1 MDAKPGE
8 HVLSVAIPRPL
19 DQLFTYRIPPQYLSK
34 VKVGSLVRIPF
45 GRSVTHGF
53 VVHPP
58 RQWDAAQA
66 VEFNYS
72 KIRDVLA
79 VGDDD
84 VALPKDVLDLC
95 LWVKDYYHAPLG
107 EVLGAAVPLS
117 ILGKNMDKEAK
128 LKKKTKPPGKV
139 RELPKHTLTSLQQG
153 VLKECREQFAK
164 NSPVLLEG
172 ITGSGKTEIYIDL
185 AKAYLE
191 QGKSVLVLVPEIALT
206 PQLQDRFESGLG
218 QKVSLWHSSVA
229 DGRRRETW
237 IEIQKGKSRVVVG
250 ARSAVFAPLQNLGLI
265 VVDEEHD
272 PSYKQE
278 DRLRYNARDLAV
290 LRAKKTG
297 ANILLGSATPSFESY
312 ERVHEKKYALVKLL
326 ERPTA
331 VQLTNDIE
339 IVDLTKHDL
348 VPKTQSPFATRT
360 VEALNE
366 TLSRGEQAMIFLNRR
381 GFSAFLL
388 CQDCGEVPGCPDC
401 SISLTFHKKRAEL
414 RCHQCGYSTPV
425 PEQCSSCHCVNLL
438 PMGSGTESLED
449 DLKPYLPQMRAV
461 RLDRDQ
467 ITSVKRLTEVLEG
480 FRKGESNVLT
490 GTQMLVKGHDFP
502 NVTLVVVVL
511 ADGLFRW
518 PDFRSV
524 ERAYQILAQVS
535 GRAGRSEKRGRVLFQ
550 TYQPEHPVLKVLKG
564 EKDLESFRKEEL
576 ELREALHYPPF
587 FRLARLRTEH
597 TSPKKAQENAEF
609 LAANLRASEAAT
621 QVELL
626 GPSEAFIAK
635 MKGTYRYDLLIK
647 SKEIGPVSSLLKSA
661 RLLSQKN
668 DFHLIVDM
676 DPVSLG

>member
-1 MDAKPGE
+1 
-8 HVLSVAIPRPL
+8 
-19 DQLFTYRIPPQYLSK
+19 
-34 VKVGSLVRIPF
+34 
-45 GRSVTHGF
+45 
-53 VVHPP
+53 
-58 RQWDAAQA
+58 
-66 VEFNYS
+66 
-72 KIRDVLA
+72 
-79 VGDDD
+79 
-84 VALPKDVLDLC
+84 
-95 LWVKDYYHAPLG
+95 
-107 EVLGAAVPLS
+107 
-117 ILGKNMDKEAK
+117 
-128 LKKKTKPPGKV
+128 
-139 RELPKHTLTSLQQG
+139 
-153 VLKECREQFAK
+153 
-164 NSPVLLEG
+164 
-172 ITGSGKTEIYIDL
+172 
-185 AKAYLE
+185 
-191 QGKSVLVLVPEIALT
+191 
-206 PQLQDRFESGLG
+206 
-218 QKVSLWHSSVA
+218 
-229 DGRRRETW
+229 
-237 IEIQKGKSRVVVG
+237 
-250 ARSAVFAPLQNLGLI
+250 VFAPLQNLGLI